1 MSTTDFNDLAAVAS
15 IEEVQRQ
22 IDQAMPEIEPPVWRE
37 PIFNDLATMASIED
51 VQADQATPA
60 AQPLVWQDPI
70 LPGTLR
76 TPNIPPEVLPS
87 WLADMARAVSESTQT
102 PPALAVM
109 AGLAVLATVLQRRF
123 EVSPFGDSY
132 TEPLSIWTLSAT
144 PSGTRKSAVLN
155 AMVGPVPYWEKLLR
169 DRKRPEIIKV
179 NATRAV
185 AKKRIEKLLQDAAK
199 AKEPSDREAIRAEVE
214 REEVEMP
221 EEIRAP
227 RLFTGDTTAERLQAM
242 LVEHGER
249 MAVLSDEAGIFLIM
263 AGIYNGG
270 AANIDVFLQGH
281 AGSAMRVDRAGR
293 SAHVD
298 KPALSFGLLI
308 QPDVMGEVAGSS
320 RFRGSGLLARFLY
333 AMPASNVGKRDV
345 RRHTPIPE
353 EVADEYKLYLLS
365 LLEGVPGPLEAPK
378 VLTLCE
384 AARDVWLDL
393 AEELEREQGDGGRY
407 ESIADWTSK
416 LPGAVARIAALLEL
430 AETGLQ
436 ATEVSF
442 DSMDKALQLGRLL
455 IPHAQAAFG
464 LLGADAVDGDAA
476 AVLRWI
482 QGNEHAEF
490 KRSDCHKAM
499 SGRFRAL
506 SRLEK
511 AMERLEQ
518 NHVVKAFT
526 VRLAGHPP
534 SPRYRVNPQLFLPS

>member
-1 MSTTDFNDLAAVAS
+1 MSATDFNDLAAVAS
-15 IEEVQRQ
+15 IEDVQRQ
-22 IDQAMPEIEPPVWRE
+22 VAQAVPAVELSAWRE
-37 PIFNDLATMASIED
+37 PIFHELAALASIED
-51 VQADQATPA
+51 VQAGQAMPA
-60 AQPLVWQDPI
+60 VEPAIWPDPI

-76 TPNIPPEVLPS
+76 TPSIPPDVLPS

-109 AGLAVLATVLQRRF
+109 CALSVLATVLQRRF

-132 TEPLSIWTLSAT
+132 TEPLALWTLSAS

-155 AMVGPVPYWEKLLR
+155 AMLGPLLHWEKLLR
-169 DRKRPEIIKV
+169 DRMRRDIAKV

-185 AKKRIEKLLQDAAK
+185 AKKRVERLLQDAAK
-199 AKEPSDREAIRAEVE
+199 AKEPSEREAIRAEVE
-214 REEVEMP
+214 REETEMP
-221 EEIRAP
+221 DEIRAP

-249 MAVLSDEAGIFLIM
+249 MAVHSDEAGIFLIM

-308 QPDVMGEVAGSS
+308 QPDVMSEVAGSS

-345 RRHTPIPE
+345 RRHTPIHQ
-353 EVADEYKLYLLS
+353 EVADEYRDYLFT
-365 LLEGVPGPLEAPK
+365 LLEGLPGPVEAPK
-378 VLTLCE
+378 VLPLSE

-393 AEELEREQGDGGRY
+393 AEEIEHQQGEGGRY

-436 ATEVSF
+436 AVEVSHA
-442 DSMDKALQLGRLL
+442 SMDRALRLGRLL

-482 QGNEHAEF
+482 QGNEHVEF
-490 KRSDCHKAM
+490 KRRDCHVAM
-499 SGRFRAL
+499 SGRFRNVE
-506 SRLEK
+506 RLEK
-511 AMERLEQ
+511 ALDRLEQ
-518 NHVVKAFT
+518 QDVLRSFKRHNKGA
-526 VRLAGHPP
+526 RL
-534 SPRYRVNPQLFLPS
+534 SLVYSVNPKVLTA

>member
-1 MSTTDFNDLAAVAS
+1 MSGTDFNDLATMTS
-15 IEEVQRQ
+15 IEEVNRQ
-22 IDQAMPEIEPPVWRE
+22 INNALPVVPPTVWLE
-37 PIFNDLATMASIED
+37 
-51 VQADQATPA
+51 
-60 AQPLVWQDPI
+60 PI
-70 LPGTLR
+70 LPGAMRAPT
-76 TPNIPPEVLPS
+76 IPPNVLPT
-87 WLADMARAVSESTQT
+87 WLGDMAQAVSESTQT

-109 AGLAVLATVLQRRF
+109 SILAVLATVLQRRY
-123 EVSPFGDSY
+123 EVAPYGDSY
-132 TEPLSIWTLSAT
+132 TEPLALWTISAS

-155 AMVGPVPYWEKLLR
+155 AMLGPLLHWERMMSDRMRR
-169 DRKRPEIIKV
+169 DIIKA
-179 NATRAV
+179 NAARAV
-185 AKKRIEKLLQDAAK
+185 ARKRIERLLVDAAK
-199 AKEPSDREAIRAEVE
+199 AKEPADRNAIQEEIE
-214 REEVEMP
+214 REENEIP
-221 EEIRAP
+221 EEIRSP

-249 MAVLSDEAGIFLIM
+249 MAVHSDESGIFLIM

-308 QPDVMGEVAGSS
+308 QPDIMSEVAGSS

-345 RRHTPIPE
+345 RKHTPIPDA
-353 EVADEYKLYLLS
+353 VAEQYKRHLFN
-365 LLEGVPGPLEAPK
+365 LLEGVPGAIEAPK
-378 VLTLCE
+378 VLTLSE
-384 AARDVWLDL
+384 AALEVWHVL
-393 AEELEREQGDGGRY
+393 ADEIEREQGDGGLY
-407 ESIADWTSK
+407 ESISDWTGK

-436 ATEVSF
+436 AEEVSHAA
-442 DSMDKALQLGRLL
+442 MDRALQLGRLL

-482 QGNEHAEF
+482 QGNEHTEF

-506 SRLEK
+506 PRLEK

-518 NHVVKAFT
+518 NHVVKSFT
-526 VRLAGHPP
+526 VRQAGHPP
-534 SPRYRVNPQLFLPS
+534 SQRFQVNPQLFCLS